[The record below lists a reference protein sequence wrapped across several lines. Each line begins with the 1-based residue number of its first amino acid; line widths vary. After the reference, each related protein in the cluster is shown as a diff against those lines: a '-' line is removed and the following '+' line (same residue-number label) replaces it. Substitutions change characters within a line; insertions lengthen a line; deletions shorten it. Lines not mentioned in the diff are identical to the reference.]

1 MPDVLNKTALFY
13 GPRDVRIEDV
23 PVAPLKAGEVLVR
36 VAAATTCGTDK
47 KTFERG
53 HPVIIKSIPSAFGH
67 EMAGK
72 IALLGP
78 DVSGFHVGD
87 PVVVANSAPCFE
99 CFYCQKGS
107 PNLCEN
113 ITFLN
118 GSYAE
123 YLTVPA
129 PIVRHNLHKIPDHV
143 DLAKAALSEPLA
155 CVLHACEHMKIVSGE
170 TVAVLGTGPMSFLFL
185 EVLKILKCS
194 VIVVGRNAERL
205 ALAQK
210 CGASAIVNSTE
221 TEMVQ
226 GVAQVNQ
233 GYGADVAIEA
243 IGQPFAWE
251 AAVGLVRKGGRVCVY
266 GGCAKNTTF
275 TLDTYRM
282 HYEQITVSGIFHH
295 TPTLFKKAVSWIVN
309 DQIDLSLF
317 TRERRKLEDLV
328 KILSGQDKVDAL
340 KYVIEP

>member
-1 MPDVLNKTALFY
+1 MPDVLLNKTALFY

-23 PVAPLKAGEVLVR
+23 PVAPLKLGEILVR

-53 HPVIIKSIPSAFGH
+53 HPVIIKSVPSPFGH
-67 EMAGK
+67 EMAGM
-72 IALLGP
+72 IAALGP
-78 DVSGFHVGD
+78 EVSGFQIGD
-87 PVVVANSAPCFE
+87 CVVVANSAPCFT
-99 CFYCQKGS
+99 CFYCQKGA
-107 PNLCEN
+107 PNLCDN
-113 ITFLN
+113 IIFLN
-118 GSYAE
+118 GSYAQ

-155 CVLHACEHMKIVSGE
+155 CVLHACEHMKIMAGE
-170 TVAVLGTGPMSFLFL
+170 TVAILGTGPMSFLFL
-185 EVLKILKCS
+185 AVLKSLKCP
-194 VIVVGRNAERL
+194 VIIVGRNAGRL
-205 ALAQK
+205 ALAVK
-210 CGASAIVNSTE
+210 CGAAVVNSSE
-221 TEMVQ
+221 VEMAK
-226 GVAQVNQ
+226 GVAAATG

-243 IGQPFAWE
+243 IGQSFAWE
-251 AAVGLVRKGGRVCVY
+251 AAVSLVRKGGRVCVY
-266 GGCAKNTTF
+266 GGCARNTTI
-275 TLDTYRM
+275 TLDTYRL

-295 TPTLFKKAVSWIVN
+295 TPALFKKAVSWIVN

-328 KILSGQDKVDAL
+328 TILSGQDKVDAL

>member
-1 MPDVLNKTALFY
+1 MHDAILNKTALFY

-23 PVAPLKAGEVLVR
+23 PVAPLKPGEVLVR

-53 HPVIIKSIPSAFGH
+53 HPVIIKTVPSAFGH
-67 EMAGK
+67 EMAGT
-72 IALLGP
+72 IAQLGP
-78 DVSGFHVGD
+78 GVSGFQVSD
-87 PVVVANSAPCFE
+87 RVVVANSAPCFD

-118 GSYAE
+118 GSYAQ

-143 DLAKAALSEPLA
+143 DLAKVALSEPLA
-155 CVLHACEHMKIVSGE
+155 CVLHACEHMQIKSGE
-170 TVAVLGTGPMSFLFL
+170 TVAILGTGPMSFLFL
-185 EVLKILKCS
+185 EVLKSLQCP
-194 VIVVGRNAERL
+194 VIVVGRNAKRL
-205 ALAQK
+205 ALAEK
-210 CGASAIVNSTE
+210 CGAVIVNSAKIDMT
-221 TEMVQ
+221 Q
-226 GVAQVNQ
+226 GVAAVTG

-251 AAVGLVRKGGRVCVY
+251 AAVSLVRKGGRVCVY

-295 TPTLFKKAVSWIVN
+295 TPPLFKKAVSWIVN

-317 TRERRKLEDLV
+317 TRERRKLEDLTQ
-328 KILSGQDKVDAL
+328 ILSGQDKVDAL